1 MPGSRLHLPRRVTA
15 RQEDHARGA
24 LGVMPADEVAY
35 LREAMPTMSLPG
47 KFNAARKLRAHELA
61 VWRVGYSAAR
71 QPWQAERQPSPRGF
85 YAPYGGY
92 MKKPMPIAEIRGTTN
107 RVCGLYPFPRSTEF
121 VSPGWP
127 IGIQE
132 ETGAPFF
139 FDQMAWFDAE
149 MISAPVGTII
159 GPNGFGKSTLGRH
172 LILGA
177 LTSGRNVIV
186 PADIKPDY
194 RRLCELLNDPETG
207 TRDGQ
212 IIEVGPGHGV
222 INPLDPS
229 PYAWAIDQLPD
240 RHTAVQ
246 GLMAELHQTQ
256 LFNVEALVSLRR
268 RGDLEDFEST
278 AVAAALAEL
287 YAGGRFTPARPPILS
302 DLIIQLENP
311 TADMLYAVAA
321 ANAEEFTTTAH
332 RLLQSLKSLT
342 VGMFGESFNG
352 QTTTRLDL
360 TVSMVDIDLSIID
373 AHSGRDL
380 RAAIIALTGMEAQA
394 AVSARVTLANNG
406 FGRRAVTDIH
416 MDELSQLLDVGGSSQ
431 IKTIDRMTRTGRTD
445 AKSLTTTS
453 HTVTDW
459 TKVSA
464 NIAEQ
469 GKATGFISRSRVK
482 FIGPINGYEID
493 AQRGLIDYTEPE
505 RALLLGW
512 TSAPPPAQTG
522 HRTMPHPGKG
532 RFICKWGDD
541 PDRPGL
547 AFRTWISPLERA
559 LGIHDTNT
567 GMKTDA

>member
-1 MPGSRLHLPRRVTA
+1 MSGSRLLLPRRVTA
-15 RQEDHARGA
+15 RQENYASGA
-24 LGVMPADEVAY
+24 DGVMPADEVAY
-35 LREAMPTMSLPG
+35 LREAMPSMSIAG

-61 VWRVGYSAAR
+61 VWRASYSAAR
-71 QPWQAERQPSPRGF
+71 QPWQADRSPSPRGF
-85 YAPYGGY
+85 LAPYGGY
-92 MKKPMPIAEIRGTTN
+92 MKKPMPLPEIRGTTN
-107 RVCGLYPFPRSTEF
+107 RVCGLWPFPRSTEF
-121 VSPGWP
+121 ISPGWP

-149 MISAPVGTII
+149 MISAPVAVVI
-159 GPNGFGKSTLGRH
+159 GPNGFGKSTLGRQ
-172 LILGA
+172 LILGG
-177 LTSGRNVIV
+177 LVSGRKAIV

-194 RRLCELLNDPETG
+194 RRMCELLNDPETG
-207 TRDGQ
+207 SRDGQ
-212 IIEVGPGHGV
+212 VIEVGPGHGV

-229 PYAWAIDQLPD
+229 PYAWAIDRLPD
-240 RHTAVQ
+240 RHPAIQ
-246 GLMAELHQTQ
+246 GLMSELHQTQ
-256 LFNVEALVSLRR
+256 LFNIEALVSLRR
-268 RGDLEDFEST
+268 RAPLEDFEST

-287 YAGGRFTPARPPILS
+287 YAGQRFSPSRPPITS
-302 DLIIQLENP
+302 DLITQLEQP

-321 ANAEEFTTTAH
+321 QNAEEFATTTH

-380 RAAIIALTGMEAQA
+380 RAGIIALTGMEAQA
-394 AVSARVTLANNG
+394 AVSARMTLANNG

-431 IKTIDRMTRTGRTD
+431 IKTIDRTTRTGRTD
-445 AKSLTTTS
+445 AKSLTTYS
-453 HTVTDW
+453 HTVTDF

-464 NIAEQ
+464 DVTEQ

-493 AQRGLIDYTEPE
+493 AQRGLIDYTDRE
-505 RALLLGW
+505 RARLLSW

-532 RFICKWGDD
+532 RFIAKWGDD

-547 AFRTWISPLERA
+547 AFRTWISPLERE

-567 GMKTDA
+567 GMTTE